1 MLYANSDDGSSALWV
16 LNDDGVVIDNIS
28 YSIADRAPI
37 LAQINEH
44 YGTSFTGWSD
54 NEIGLHFGDTLPD
67 WNAYE
72 KIEMPVTKQYLAI
85 NFSPWTA
92 GYKENENVYLYG
104 FESTGNI
111 IVCNESGLVYSG
123 PGADFTNDL
132 KTSLRSKIE
141 NAGIQ
146 FNEFIV
152 IETPY
157 TSGETIENWE
167 NYEKIS

>member
-1 MLYANSDDGSSALWV
+1 MPN
-16 LNDDGVVIDNIS
+16 
-28 YSIADRAPI
+28 
-37 LAQINEH
+37 
-44 YGTSFTGWSD
+44 
-54 NEIGLHFGDTLPD
+54 

-72 KIEMPVTKQYLAI
+72 KIEMPETKQYLAI
-85 NFSPWTA
+85 DFRPWTA

-104 FESTGNI
+104 FESTGYI
-111 IVCNESGLVYSG
+111 ITCSGSGLVYNG
-123 PGADFTNDL
+123 TGAMLNNEL